1 MGRQLGGEAGGGKK
15 GSNVTYQRQIPKFL
29 RQFYASQG
37 ELPVEQ
43 GSDGEDAAAVVAPDK
58 GDVATGAET
67 KAGDD
72 ERNPE
77 EEERDEIADLQ
88 EEGFAV
94 VELAGTEETKK
105 RRRAKE
111 AKPVFGTLKKDRK
124 DRKGTQDKKGGEPV
138 KTQNKSLLSFN
149 DEEDD
154 DEDSDF

>member
-1 MGRQLGGEAGGGKK
+1 MGRQVGGDAGGGKK

-37 ELPVEQ
+37 ELPAAQSAE
-43 GSDGEDAAAVVAPDK
+43 GEDGGAVAAAED
-58 GDVATGAET
+58 GDDTTGAEA
-67 KAGDD
+67 KAGD

-94 VELAGTEETKK
+94 VELAGTEETRK

-111 AKPVFGTLKKDRK
+111 TKPVFGTLKKDRK
-124 DRKGTQDKKGGEPV
+124 DRKETQDKKAGEPV

-149 DEEDD
+149 DEDD
-154 DEDSDF
+154 DEEDSDF